1 MNDKEL
7 TLYLSEIEEQC
18 RFATIAWKEIET
30 GNPDTQW
37 YSIQALLVAV
47 ANVSRL
53 LWPDKRGNAE
63 RGRELRKRLS
73 IGDNHPFKS
82 TDMRNAFEHSDQR
95 LDSWVASAE
104 RGFHVGSMYIEP
116 GSGALDDSRFG
127 RHFDRDTGVVTF
139 NRQKYDIGLA
149 AREANMLGQKAAK
162 VVKEIED

>member
-1 MNDKEL
+1 MNDRDL

-30 GNPDTQW
+30 NNPDTQW

-53 LWPDKRGNAE
+53 LWPDERGNAE
-63 RGRELRKRLS
+63 LGRELRKKLS

-82 TDMRNAFEHSDQR
+82 RDMRNAFERSDQR

-104 RGFHVGSMYIEP
+104 RGFHVGGMYIEP
-116 GSGALDDSRFG
+116 GRGALDDSRFG

-149 AREANMLGQKAAK
+149 ASEARMLGQKATK